1 MHALFPQASVPL
13 TQPPGA
19 WRRLGARLGRCDA
32 RLFQIAF
39 LATLLSIGVLLRDFS
54 LKPEQMALTFAAGLA
69 TQWLWVRHLH
79 LKNVGLLSAAITCF
93 GLSILLRADT
103 LWVHPLIATAAISAK
118 FLLRINGKHVYNPAN
133 LGVILATTLLPGAWI
148 SPGQW
153 GNDLAYALWFV
164 ALGGLVVQRARRMD
178 ISWMFLGCFLGLC
191 IARFAWL
198 GVPLARGFTL
208 LSHQT
213 QSGAL
218 LLFAF
223 FMISDPMTIP
233 NRTGARL
240 FYAAAVALAAFLWQF
255 YLYRPNGL
263 IWALFLLTPM
273 VPLLDRLLPGARH
286 QWRPAAGLPAS
297 RQKGDAVAPAS

>member
-1 MHALFPQASVPL
+1 MNLATSAAPALPASPWAAL
-13 TQPPGA
+13 RA
-19 WRRLGARLGRCDA
+19 RFSRLDA

-39 LATLLSIGVLLRDFS
+39 LASLLTIGVLLRDFS
-54 LKPEQMALTFAAGLA
+54 LMPGQMALTFAAGLA
-69 TQWLWVRHLH
+69 TQWFWVRRLQ

-103 LWVHPLIATAAISAK
+103 YWVHPLTAMLAISSK
-118 FLLRINGKHVYNPAN
+118 FLLRVGDKHVYNPAN
-133 LGVILATTLLPGAWI
+133 LGVILAINLLPGAWV

-164 ALGGLVVQRARRMD
+164 ALGGTVVQRARRID
-178 ISWMFLGCFLGLC
+178 ISWMFLACFLGLC

-198 GVPLARGFTL
+198 GVPFARGFNL
-208 LSHQT
+208 LCHQT

-233 NRTGARL
+233 NRAATRL
-240 FYAAAVALAAFLWQF
+240 FYAFAVALGAFFWQF
-255 YLYRPNGL
+255 WLYRPNGL
-263 IWALFLLTPM
+263 IWSLFLLTPM
-273 VPLLDRLLPGARH
+273 VPLLDRLLPGAKHR
-286 QWRPAAGLPAS
+286 WRPPAA
-297 RQKGDAVAPAS
+297 

>member
-1 MHALFPQASVPL
+1 MHSLS
-13 TQPPGA
+13 TQSSAPITLPPGA
-19 WRRLGARLGRCDA
+19 WRRLGARLARCDA

-54 LKPEQMALTFAAGLA
+54 LRPGQMALTFAAGLA
-69 TQWLWVRHLH
+69 AQWFWVRTLQ

-103 LWVHPLIATAAISAK
+103 YWVHPLIAMAAISAK
-118 FLLRINGKHVYNPAN
+118 FVLRINGKHVYNPAN
-133 LGVILATTLLPGAWI
+133 LGVILAITLLPGAWV

-164 ALGGLVVQRARRMD
+164 ALGGLVVQRARRID

-191 IARFAWL
+191 IARFVWL
-198 GVPLARGFTL
+198 GVPLARGLTL
-208 LSHQT
+208 FSHQT

-240 FYAAAVALAAFLWQF
+240 FYAAAVALGAFLWQF

-273 VPLLDRLLPGARH
+273 VPLLDRLLPGAKH
-286 QWRPAAGLPAS
+286 VWRPDPGLPAA
-297 RQKGDAVAPAS
+297 RQNGDAIAPAS

>member
-1 MHALFPQASVPL
+1 MHALSTPAGAAVAL
-13 TQPPGA
+13 PPGT
-19 WRRLGARLGRCDA
+19 WRRLGARLARCDA

-133 LGVILATTLLPGAWI
+133 LGVIIAITLLPGAWV

-164 ALGGLVVQRARRMD
+164 ALGGLVVQRARRID
-178 ISWMFLGCFLGLC
+178 ISWMFLASFLGLC
-191 IARFAWL
+191 IARFFWL
-198 GVPLARGFTL
+198 GVPLARGLSL

-233 NRTGARL
+233 NRTAARL
-240 FYAAAVALAAFLWQF
+240 FYAFAVALGAFLWQF

-263 IWALFLLTPM
+263 IWALFLAAPM

-286 QWRPAAGLPAS
+286 AWRPDPDVPAA
-297 RQKGDAVAPAS
+297 RQNGDAIAPAS

>member
-1 MHALFPQASVPL
+1 MHTFSADPGTPSSVQSGL
-13 TQPPGA
+13 G
-19 WRRLGARLGRCDA
+19 RRLAARIAKFDA

-54 LKPEQMALTFAAGLA
+54 LRPEQMALTFAAGLA
-69 TQWLWVRHLH
+69 TQWLWVRHLR

-103 LWVHPLIATAAISAK
+103 LWVHPLIAALAISAK
-118 FLLRINGKHVYNPAN
+118 FLIRVGGKHVYNPAN
-133 LGVILATTLLPGAWI
+133 LGVILAITLLPGAWI

-178 ISWMFLGCFLGLC
+178 ISWMFLACFLGLC

-198 GVPLARGFTL
+198 GVPFARGLTL
-208 LSHQT
+208 LTHQT

-233 NRTGARL
+233 NRAGARL

-263 IWALFLLTPM
+263 IWALFLLAPM

-286 QWRPAAGLPAS
+286 QWQPAAGLPAAG
-297 RQKGDAVAPAS
+297 QKGDAVAPAS